1 VKYIKISQNALSRSV
16 ILSKEAVNLNF
27 KIVKFC
33 RNVWREIVKYS
44 PLKIYKNLKVK
55 LLKIIILRMIFKKEK
70 TKNLKILKSGKTRK
84 LFQEDSLKIK
94 KKASIMSLRMTVF

>member
-1 VKYIKISQNALSRSV
+1 
-16 ILSKEAVNLNF
+16 
-27 KIVKFC
+27 
-33 RNVWREIVKYS
+33 
-44 PLKIYKNLKVK
+44 
-55 LLKIIILRMIFKKEK
+55 MIFKKEK